1 MQRRLLGLIGAP
13 PANHARRRSGTPQN
27 GHLAA
32 AIEFTVQMHLGAG
45 CKRCHLLVPNMDPL
59 DLAPTANGI
68 RQTVQAF
75 ANDSVDPL
83 DTADSSVS
91 IN

>member
-1 MQRRLLGLIGAP
+1 
-13 PANHARRRSGTPQN
+13 
-27 GHLAA
+27 
-32 AIEFTVQMHLGAG
+32 MHLGAG